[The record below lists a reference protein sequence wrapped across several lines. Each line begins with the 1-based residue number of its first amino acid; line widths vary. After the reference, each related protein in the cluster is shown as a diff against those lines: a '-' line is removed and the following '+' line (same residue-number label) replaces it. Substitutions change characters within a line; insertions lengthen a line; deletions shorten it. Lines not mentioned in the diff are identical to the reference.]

1 MILECA
7 HCRSHVQATIHGRYE
22 KLSDGSGP
30 SHLFSMLSCDRC
42 KNPILIRQANVGN
55 MAEGD
60 KWDTPFQVFPSL
72 DARVNPNAPR
82 EIQSAFEEACS
93 CYRAQAYTASAM
105 MCRKTLEGICDVHG
119 IKAGTLAKSL
129 KAMRDKGLIDDRLF
143 EWSDSLRL
151 AGNEAAHGVG
161 LSIGQADAR
170 DILEFINAI
179 LDYIFSFR
187 DRFEEFKKRRA
198 KPNNKPT

>member
-1 MILECA
+1 MIVECT
-7 HCRSHVQATIHGRYE
+7 HCRSHVQATVHGQYE

-30 SHLFSMLSCDRC
+30 SHLLSMLSCDQC

-82 EIQSAFEEACS
+82 EIQSAFEEACA
-93 CYRAQAYTASAM
+93 CYRAQAYTASAI
-105 MCRKTLEGICDVHG
+105 MCRKTLEGVCEVHG
-119 IKAGTLAKSL
+119 IKAGNLAKSL
-129 KAMRDKGLIDDRLF
+129 REMRDKGVIDDRLY
-143 EWSDSLRL
+143 EWSDLLRM

-198 KPNNKPT
+198 KPNKATK